1 MRSHAGL
8 PVVLLALLPLACGG
22 PAPSSTTEVVALVQD
37 ELPADPGDRAWDDA
51 PFHTAELLL
60 QDMVEPRL
68 LEVSTPTVEVRA
80 VTDGRRIAFRLA
92 WDDASQ
98 DDLPGASRFV
108 DACAVQLPVS
118 IEPDVPAPQMGEE
131 GRRVEIAYWRASWQ
145 AAVDGREDNI
155 QALYPHAS
163 VDHYPFEAASLETGS
178 PEQQALAAQYAP
190 AHALDHGMEGPRDR
204 AVEDLLA
211 EGPGTLAPADV
222 QHSEGQGLRSDDGW
236 QVVITRPLP
245 DGLSPGRRTQVAFAV
260 WEGAHDEVGARKM
273 RSAWIPLHLPGEE
286 E

>member
-1 MRSHAGL
+1 M
-8 PVVLLALLPLACGG
+8 
-22 PAPSSTTEVVALVQD
+22 
-37 ELPADPGDRAWDDA
+37 AWDDA
-51 PFHTAELLL
+51 A
-60 QDMVEPRL
+60 R
-68 LEVSTPTVEVRA
+68 
-80 VTDGRRIAFRLA
+80 
-92 WDDASQ
+92 

-145 AAVDGREDNI
+145 AAVDGREDKI
-155 QALYPHAS
+155 QAIYPHAS
-163 VDHYPFEAASLETGS
+163 VDHYPFEAASLDPGS

-190 AHALDHGMEGPRDR
+190 AHALDHGMEGPRER

-211 EGPGTLAPADV
+211 EGPGTLAPADE
-222 QHSEGQGLRSDDGW
+222 QHSEGQGLRADDGW

-245 DGLSPGRRTQVAFAV
+245 NGLSPGGRTQVAFAV
-260 WEGAHDEVGARKM
+260 WDGAHDEVGARKM
-273 RSAWIPLHLPGEE
+273 RSGWIPLHVPGEE